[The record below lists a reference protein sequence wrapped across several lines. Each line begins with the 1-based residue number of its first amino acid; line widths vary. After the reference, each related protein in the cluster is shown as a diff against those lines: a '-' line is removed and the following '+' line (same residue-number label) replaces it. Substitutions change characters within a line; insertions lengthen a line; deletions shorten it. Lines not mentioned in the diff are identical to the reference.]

1 MNRTET
7 KKAETDRVPRILAGC
22 QADAKEQV
30 AVLQTMIGNCDGKD
44 LQGLAVI
51 ALAAENAAKA
61 VRKLYQ
67 FNLQLNQDGPTY
79 GLA

>member
-1 MNRTET
+1 MNQTET
-7 KKAETDRVPRILAGC
+7 DRTKTDRVPRILAGC
-22 QADAKEQV
+22 QADAKEQL
-30 AVLQTMIGNCDGKD
+30 AVLQTMLGNCDGKD
-44 LQGLAVI
+44 IQGLAVI

-67 FNLQLNQDGPTY
+67 LNLQLNQDGPIY